1 MVLLPSWGERASV
14 VEVLLVVELRHGVD
28 ALGRRVDASAQRGS
42 PWAMVD
48 SLRREKTIEI
58 SGSLTGGG
66 RHVDVELLFV
76 LREET
81 ELEDWRGM
89 QVSVC

>member
-1 MVLLPSWGERASV
+1 
-14 VEVLLVVELRHGVD
+14 
-28 ALGRRVDASAQRGS
+28 
-42 PWAMVD
+42 MVD
-48 SLRREKTIEI
+48 SLGRKETIEI
-58 SGSLTGGG
+58 SGSLAGGG

-89 QVSVC
+89 QVCVC

>member
-14 VEVLLVVELRHGVD
+14 VEVLLVVELRYGVD

-42 PWAMVD
+42 PWAVVD
-48 SLRREKTIEI
+48 SLWREKTIEI

-81 ELEDWRGM
+81 ELEDRRGM